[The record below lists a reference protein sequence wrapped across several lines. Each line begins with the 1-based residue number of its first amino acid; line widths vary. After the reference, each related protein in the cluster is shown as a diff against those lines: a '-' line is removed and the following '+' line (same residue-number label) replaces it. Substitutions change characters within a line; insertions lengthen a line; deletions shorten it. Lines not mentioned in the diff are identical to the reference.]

1 MHVSAYKQKQL
12 FEVEVTEMRIAFFD
26 SGIGGLTV
34 LHQAMRKM
42 PREDY
47 LYYADTDHVPYG
59 RKTKEQIRQYVQE
72 AVDFIAEQDVK
83 ALVVACNTATSVAIQ
98 ELRARYSFPIL
109 GMEPAVKPAVSD
121 TSCTRRILVT
131 ATPVTIREEK
141 LQNLLHQVDQNH
153 QVDLLPLP
161 GLVEFA
167 ETSSFNDG
175 QAEAYLREVLQPY
188 DLNRYCTVVLGCTHF
203 NYFKDS
209 FHNILPGEITML
221 DGSSGTVNN
230 LYAVL
235 ERHNLLET
243 GSGSVTYYTSGRS
256 AEEMRPRYEM
266 LLKRLD
272 DMLTY

>member
-1 MHVSAYKQKQL
+1 
-12 FEVEVTEMRIAFFD
+12 MRIAFFD

-121 TSCTRRILVT
+121 TRCTRRILVT

-230 LYAVL
+230 LHAVL
-235 ERHNLLET
+235 ERHNLLEN
-243 GSGSVTYYTSGRS
+243 GSGSVAYYTSGRS